1 MRQNG
6 VRRDS
11 VDVIDVAFREVGADT
26 CLSRADK
33 RVVGVLFVGA
43 PLALLVGSMLDW
55 VSIYMLPI
63 AMMTILAVLTLAARE
78 RMNPQVR
85 SWVTLVCGLGI
96 GFWACA
102 WMGSHVVALGIGLLM
117 VPAYFGY
124 RQASKERCY
133 VR

>member
-11 VDVIDVAFREVGADT
+11 ADVIDVEFREVGADT

-33 RVVGVLFVGA
+33 RVVGGLFVGA

-55 VSIYMLPI
+55 VSIYMIPI
-63 AMMTILAVLTLAARE
+63 VIMVILAIFTLAARE
-78 RMNPQVR
+78 RINPQMR
-85 SWVTLVCGLGI
+85 SWVTLACGLGI
-96 GFWACA
+96 GFWVFA
-102 WMGSHVVALGIGLLM
+102 WLGSHVVAMGIGLLM

-124 RQASKERCY
+124 CQASKERCY

>member
-11 VDVIDVAFREVGADT
+11 ADVIDVEFREVGADT

>member
-11 VDVIDVAFREVGADT
+11 ADVIDVEFREVGVET